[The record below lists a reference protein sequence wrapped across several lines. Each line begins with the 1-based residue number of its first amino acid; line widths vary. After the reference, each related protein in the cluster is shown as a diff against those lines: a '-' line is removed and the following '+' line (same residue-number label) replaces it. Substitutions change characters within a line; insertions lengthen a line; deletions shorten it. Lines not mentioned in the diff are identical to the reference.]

1 MADEKSEKDTQKEP
15 EKGPE
20 TGKGD
25 AGDIN
30 PEVAEL
36 VKDPVGIGKVL
47 AALKK
52 ANKEA
57 ETRRLKADADEK
69 KAMEDQ
75 GKFKELA
82 EKAKGENE
90 TMRSTF
96 TKKLADSAL
105 RLEAQAA
112 GTIDVDAV
120 VALANRTEIKV
131 GDDFEV
137 TGAKEA
143 VEALKTSKAHL
154 FGESDPKIA
163 PPKSGMPAPRGGFS
177 TGGDI
182 DKLSPRQ
189 LLERGFA
196 KKQ

>member
-36 VKDPVGIGKVL
+36 MKDPAGITKVL

-69 KAMEDQ
+69 KALEDQ

-96 TKKLADSAL
+96 TKRSIDQAL

-120 VALANRTEIKV
+120 VALANRAEIKV
-131 GDDFEV
+131 GDDFEI

-143 VEALKTSKAHL
+143 VEMLKTSKAHL
-154 FGESDPKIA
+154 FGVTDTKVA
-163 PPKSGMPAPRGGFS
+163 PPKSGVPAPRGGFS
-177 TGGDI
+177 TKI
-182 DKLSPRQ
+182 DGKSSSAHEDLAA
-189 LLERGFA
+189 GFNA
-196 KKQ
+196 KK